1 MNFNVKK
8 FTILFAVSFLFG
20 CVSTAVEEVDYSK
33 YLNEDEKCY
42 VIVEYE
48 IMKNGRTKDHRIV
61 ESIPPGLCDSD
72 AIKQAKGWRYTSQ
85 ESVSQ
90 SIRTRVGF
98 KE

>member
-1 MNFNVKK
+1 MK
-8 FTILFAVSFLFG
+8 FLLLFLTLSFI
-20 CVSTAVEEVDYSK
+20 CSCASIVEEADYSK